1 MSRKASRPVEL
12 EEALRAEALLLDRR
26 SDKFFAVRRAS
37 YVLPGE

>member
-1 MSRKASRPVEL
+1 MSGKASWLVEL

-26 SDKFFAVRRAS
+26 SDRFFAVRWAS